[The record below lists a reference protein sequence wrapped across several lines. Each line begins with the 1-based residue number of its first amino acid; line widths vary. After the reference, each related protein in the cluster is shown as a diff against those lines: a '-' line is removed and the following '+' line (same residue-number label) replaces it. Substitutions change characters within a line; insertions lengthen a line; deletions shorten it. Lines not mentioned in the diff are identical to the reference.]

1 MKTEDF
7 ETAAAHVH
15 RFLAIDETTL
25 KLTAG
30 DDTQGFPQFII
41 IDSTIFIISFTA
53 LVKLDYW
60 SIYLQRKNTFTINTI
75 KVLIML

>member
-25 KLTAG
+25 KLTVG
-30 DDTQGFPQFII
+30 DDNQGRRK
-41 IDSTIFIISFTA
+41 SIFIQFASC
-53 LVKLDYW
+53 Y
-60 SIYLQRKNTFTINTI
+60 
-75 KVLIML
+75 VLNK